1 MSRSTNQQTSA
12 PNPGRRRKPR
22 HPSRKRKT
30 HAKQVQLAEVV
41 PSGDAA
47 QYVSEIFDR
56 HITKS
61 VAPHLDAASDP
72 STLEHHSRK
81 CAICNHPERAD
92 LEEDFVS
99 WRNADL
105 IQKDYD
111 LPNFRTIYTHARA
124 TGLYQRRRENL
135 RFAAELLIEHA
146 DQAKPSPD
154 TILRAIQICARL
166 DAKGEWLEPAKQVI
180 FSSSVNKAAPAPEL
194 QTPAREAEP
203 PNRQLPT
210 SISSLTD
217 AISINTQTL
226 IDSRGD

>member
-1 MSRSTNQQTSA
+1 M
-12 PNPGRRRKPR
+12 
-22 HPSRKRKT
+22 T

-47 QYVSEIFDR
+47 QYVSEIFER

-92 LEEDFVS
+92 LQEDFVS

-111 LPNFRTIYTHARA
+111 LPNFRRMYTHARA
-124 TGLYQRRRENL
+124 TGLYQRHRDNL

-166 DAKGEWLEPAKQVI
+166 DAKGEWVEPAKQVI
-180 FSSSVNKAAPAPEL
+180 FSSSVNKAAPAREPQAL
-194 QTPAREAEP
+194 AREAKS
-203 PNRQLPT
+203 PNEQLPT

-217 AISINTQTL
+217 AISINTQPV
-226 IDSRGD
+226 IDSCGD